1 MLAEIMKPN
10 QETFTLILKKTQA
23 ESKIESLVSST
34 AGRCEIA
41 SGTWSERFNV
51 NKNDPYF
58 T

>member
-1 MLAEIMKPN
+1 MKPN

>member
-1 MLAEIMKPN
+1 MKPN
-10 QETFTLILKKTQA
+10 QETLIYTDIKKTQA
-23 ESKIESLVSST
+23 ESEIESLVSST